1 MRKNS
6 LIRWLELL
14 LAGVFCVAAASP
26 ALMAQSTPPPPPAP
40 KDDNPFPG
48 DAPQTPAA
56 QPGQTTAPKPAPKS
70 TSDNPFPGEDT
81 NVPIIPAPGTPG
93 SDAAGNPFG
102 NPAGNAAAEPGRTP
116 RRDTDP
122 DGDPVRSPDGM
133 GNYAPADGF
142 SSSRSG
148 LNQLPA
154 EDDSDARPGKSTKNK
169 TREQLIKE
177 DVDVGSFYLEKKD
190 WKGAEARFQ
199 SAFTLDAENPDVIWG
214 MAEAERHLQQFK
226 ESAEHYKLFLTYDPD
241 SKHGREARKA
251 LEEME
256 AAKSSSANGSK

>member
-1 MRKNS
+1 MLRRTL
-6 LIRWLELL
+6 LIRWPEWL
-14 LAGVFCVAAASP
+14 LAGAFCLGIASP
-26 ALMAQSTPPPPPAP
+26 ALLAQSTTPPAPAP

-56 QPGQTTAPKPAPKS
+56 QSGQSATPKPSPKS

-81 NVPIIPAPGTPG
+81 NVPIIPAPGSSG
-93 SDAAGNPFG
+93 SDAAGNPAG
-102 NPAGNAAAEPGRTP
+102 NPTGEPGRIP
-116 RRDTDP
+116 RRDADP

-133 GNYAPADGF
+133 GNYAPADTF

-148 LNQLPA
+148 LTHLPA
-154 EDDSDARPGKSTKNK
+154 EDDSGAPLGKSAKTK

-199 SAFTLDAENPDVIWG
+199 SAFTLDSENPDAVWG
-214 MAEAERHLQQFK
+214 MAEAERHLQLYK

-251 LEEME
+251 LEEVE
-256 AAKSSSANGSK
+256 AAKASAANGSK